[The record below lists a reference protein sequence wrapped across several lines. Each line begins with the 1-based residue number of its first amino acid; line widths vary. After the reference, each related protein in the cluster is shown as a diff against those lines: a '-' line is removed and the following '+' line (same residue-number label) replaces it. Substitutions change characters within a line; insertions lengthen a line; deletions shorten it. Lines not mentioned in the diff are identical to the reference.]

1 MFNPKFLLIFFF
13 FSEISKNEDT
23 LKEYM
28 LYKQFL
34 DSLTPQVLPP
44 LKLRFS
50 FCYSAMILI
59 ILCSVPTNRNGKMK
73 KEKLKKRKR

>member
-1 MFNPKFLLIFFF
+1 MFNPKFLLIFF

-34 DSLTPQVLPP
+34 DSLTPQVMP
-44 LKLRFS
+44 LKPWFS

-59 ILCSVPTNRNGKMK
+59 ILCSVLTNRNGKMK
-73 KEKLKKRKR
+73 NEKLKKKKR

>member
-1 MFNPKFLLIFFF
+1 MIDFDISAVWPYLRWGISMFNPKFLLIFF

-34 DSLTPQVLPP
+34 DSLTPQVVC
-44 LKLRFS
+44 R
-50 FCYSAMILI
+50 
-59 ILCSVPTNRNGKMK
+59 
-73 KEKLKKRKR
+73 